1 VEAAELAQ
9 HLVDLAEAA
18 GFEVRSLRGS
28 APGGAGETASS
39 GVCRVRGS
47 IWVLLDP
54 ADPVE
59 DHISVLVAALE
70 THAPAFLEDRYLP
83 PALRQRIRGDGG
95 AA

>member
-1 VEAAELAQ
+1 VEAVDLAQ

-18 GFEVRSLRGS
+18 GFEVRSLPGG

-54 ADPVE
+54 TDPVE
-59 DHISVLVAALE
+59 DHISVLVSALE

-83 PALRQRIRGDGG
+83 PAVRQRIRGDDG
-95 AA
+95 AT

>member
-1 VEAAELAQ
+1 VEAADLAQ
-9 HLVDLAEAA
+9 QLVDLAEAA
-18 GFEVRSLRGS
+18 GFEVRSLRGP

-39 GVCRVRGS
+39 GVCRVHGA

-59 DHISVLVAALE
+59 DHIAVLVSALE

-83 PALRQRIRGDGG
+83 PAVRQRIRGDGG
-95 AA
+95 SA